1 MAIVLHGDANFE
13 IDASGNMSLGD
24 GEALRLGDSHDFQLS
39 HVANTNGGKVTG
51 QLRFPDGSGAGG
63 TNKLSFGDSDDFN
76 IYHNAAGS
84 YLRDSGTGAVIVRA
98 SELSITNSG
107 ESNHMARFF
116 ENSNVVLNHNG
127 TTMFQ
132 TDSDGF
138 SLIGDKKFHHQGWRG
153 HLDRGWSD
161 YPSIT
166 IDNTTDHGPQGEF
179 RIHGMP
185 GSNGGDF
192 SIVTRCDGG
201 YVSGSDERKK
211 LNIEEITNALSTV
224 KQLTGKKF
232 NLIDENGEIDPYT
245 TNKKFGLIAQECKD
259 IIPEAVKYYE
269 NENTPNEKGWA
280 NAYAIDYPSLTALL
294 INAIKELATKV
305 EVLESK

>member
-1 MAIVLHGDANFE
+1 
-13 IDASGNMSLGD
+13 
-24 GEALRLGDSHDFQLS
+24 
-39 HVANTNGGKVTG
+39 
-51 QLRFPDGSGAGG
+51 
-63 TNKLSFGDSDDFN
+63 
-76 IYHNAAGS
+76 
-84 YLRDSGTGAVIVRA
+84 
-98 SELSITNSG
+98 
-107 ESNHMARFF
+107 
-116 ENSNVVLNHNG
+116 
-127 TTMFQ
+127 
-132 TDSDGF
+132 
-138 SLIGDKKFHHQGWRG
+138 
-153 HLDRGWSD
+153 
-161 YPSIT
+161 
-166 IDNTTDHGPQGEF
+166 
-179 RIHGMP
+179 MP

-305 EVLESK
+305 EVLENK